1 MRSHFR
7 AACHRPDHKN
17 RSHQVSIMAQPDM
30 PRGAW
35 RILIVE
41 DFPIVALGMKS
52 MLEDLGVEVV
62 EIATSGS
69 DAVMAADRHRPDL
82 VFMDIDLGEGM
93 DGIEAAI
100 AIRDAFGIPTAFL
113 TGYSTSVVKER
124 AAAADPVATL
134 DKTSSRATIAE
145 LLSSLSA

>member
-1 MRSHFR
+1 
-7 AACHRPDHKN
+7 
-17 RSHQVSIMAQPDM
+17 MAERGM
-30 PRGAW
+30 PRRAW

-41 DFPIVALGMKS
+41 DFPIVALGIKS

-69 DAVMAADRHRPDL
+69 DALMAADRHRPDL

-113 TGYSTSVVKER
+113 TGYSTSFVEGR
-124 AAAADPVATL
+124 AAAAHALKLRPAQG
-134 DKTSSRATIAE
+134 SRNCCPR
-145 LLSSLSA
+145 